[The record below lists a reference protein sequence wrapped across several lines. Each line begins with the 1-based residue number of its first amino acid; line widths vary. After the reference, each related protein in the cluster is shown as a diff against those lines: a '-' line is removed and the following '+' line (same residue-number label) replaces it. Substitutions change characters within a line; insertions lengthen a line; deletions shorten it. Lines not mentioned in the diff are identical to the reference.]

1 MTANNGLYRSIFER
15 DACGIGF
22 VANIKSNKNNKIVSD
37 ALTILENMEHRG
49 ACGCES
55 NTGDGAGIQIQVPH
69 EFFFEECL
77 KMGIHLPP
85 FGKYAVGVIF
95 FPKELKLR
103 EECRDIFI
111 RSAEKIGLEILA
123 WRKVPVNPSG
133 IGPTALSVEP
143 MMEQDFIACPDY
155 ITDPIVTVKL
165 LQSNGNSIF
174 VIGKVNKPGQYPANR
189 RIDVLQALS
198 LAGGLTVFA
207 KESAIHVIRRV
218 GNETKAIPFDYDD
231 VIDGDELEQNIIL
244 EPGDTVSVP

>member
-1 MTANNGLYRSIFER
+1 MNIIFKQLPTVLL
-15 DACGIGF
+15 ISLVF
-22 VANIKSNKNNKIVSD
+22 NVAVH
-37 ALTILENMEHRG
+37 AET
-49 ACGCES
+49 
-55 NTGDGAGIQIQVPH
+55 TP
-69 EFFFEECL
+69 
-77 KMGIHLPP
+77 LPP
-85 FGKYAVGVIF
+85 VA
-95 FPKELKLR
+95 
-103 EECRDIFI
+103 
-111 RSAEKIGLEILA
+111 
-123 WRKVPVNPSG
+123 
-133 IGPTALSVEP
+133 PTATPVAIAPAQVKPDTTNHYLLAP
-143 MMEQDFIACPDY
+143 GDFIEISVWKEEGMQKDQILLAPDGTISFPLAGTIVAAGKPMFVLEDAIAARLADY

-244 EPGDTVSVP
+244 EPGDTVSVPWV

>member
-1 MTANNGLYRSIFER
+1 MNIIFKQLPTVLL
-15 DACGIGF
+15 ISLVF
-22 VANIKSNKNNKIVSD
+22 NVAVH
-37 ALTILENMEHRG
+37 AET
-49 ACGCES
+49 
-55 NTGDGAGIQIQVPH
+55 TP
-69 EFFFEECL
+69 
-77 KMGIHLPP
+77 LPP
-85 FGKYAVGVIF
+85 VA
-95 FPKELKLR
+95 
-103 EECRDIFI
+103 
-111 RSAEKIGLEILA
+111 
-123 WRKVPVNPSG
+123 
-133 IGPTALSVEP
+133 PTATPVAIAPAQVKPDTTNHYLLAP
-143 MMEQDFIACPDY
+143 GDFIEISVWKEEGMQKDQILLAPDGTISFPLAGTIVAAGKPMFVLEDAIAARLADY

-244 EPGDTVSVP
+244 EPGDTVSVPWA

>member
-1 MTANNGLYRSIFER
+1 MNNIFKQLPSALILYLVFNFAVNAETTPLLLPAAPNATPAATAP
-15 DACGIGF
+15 A
-22 VANIKSNKNNKIVSD
+22 
-37 ALTILENMEHRG
+37 
-49 ACGCES
+49 
-55 NTGDGAGIQIQVPH
+55 QVKPDTTNH
-69 EFFFEECL
+69 YL
-77 KMGIHLPP
+77 
-85 FGKYAVGVIF
+85 
-95 FPKELKLR
+95 
-103 EECRDIFI
+103 
-111 RSAEKIGLEILA
+111 LA
-123 WRKVPVNPSG
+123 PG
-133 IGPTALSVEP
+133 
-143 MMEQDFIACPDY
+143 DFIEISVWKEEGMQKDQILLAPDGTISFPLAGTIVAAGKPMFVLEDAIASRLADY

-231 VIDGDELEQNIIL
+231 VIDGDDLEQNIIL

>member
-1 MTANNGLYRSIFER
+1 MNNIFKQLPSALILYLVFNFAVNAETTP
-15 DACGIGF
+15 
-22 VANIKSNKNNKIVSD
+22 
-37 ALTILENMEHRG
+37 L
-49 ACGCES
+49 
-55 NTGDGAGIQIQVPH
+55 
-69 EFFFEECL
+69 
-77 KMGIHLPP
+77 LPP
-85 FGKYAVGVIF
+85 GAPNATPAATAPAQVKPDTTNHY
-95 FPKELKLR
+95 L
-103 EECRDIFI
+103 
-111 RSAEKIGLEILA
+111 LA
-123 WRKVPVNPSG
+123 PG
-133 IGPTALSVEP
+133 
-143 MMEQDFIACPDY
+143 DFIEISVWKEEGMQKDQILLAPDGTISFPLAGTIVAAGKPMFVLEDAIASRLADY

-231 VIDGDELEQNIIL
+231 VIDGDDLEQNIIL

>member
-1 MTANNGLYRSIFER
+1 MNNIFKQLPSALILYLVFNFAVNAE
-15 DACGIGF
+15 
-22 VANIKSNKNNKIVSD
+22 
-37 ALTILENMEHRG
+37 T
-49 ACGCES
+49 
-55 NTGDGAGIQIQVPH
+55 TP
-69 EFFFEECL
+69 
-77 KMGIHLPP
+77 LPP
-85 FGKYAVGVIF
+85 A
-95 FPKELKLR
+95 
-103 EECRDIFI
+103 
-111 RSAEKIGLEILA
+111 A
-123 WRKVPVNPSG
+123 
-133 IGPTALSVEP
+133 PTATPVATAPAQVKPDTTNHYLLAP
-143 MMEQDFIACPDY
+143 GDFIEISVWKEEGMQKDQILLAPDGTISFPLAGTIVAAGKPMFVLEDAIAARLADY